1 MKLKQMKSGRALS
14 DVKGGNLGYVPSYV
28 EEIADVC
35 FVEGFETRE
44 RFSQLFT
51 CQLTF
56 LKNTNS
62 SFFFFFKNP
71 LFKATN
77 QISYRV
83 QVHEEY

>member
-1 MKLKQMKSGRALS
+1 MKSGRALS

-51 CQLTF
+51 C
-56 LKNTNS
+56 
-62 SFFFFFKNP
+62 
-71 LFKATN
+71 
-77 QISYRV
+77 
-83 QVHEEY
+83 